1 MIAHIEDLA
10 DPSFDP
16 YLSDELVFGD
26 LADPYPRIAAL
37 REQAPVVEAD
47 YRAVMGIPTM
57 PSDEALP
64 HYTVLSFAAVDQI
77 LNDPVTFSNRS
88 FEPTL
93 GAAFGHTVSVMDP
106 PEHTRYRRI
115 LQQAFRP
122 TIVQQWGVD
131 IVGPVVEE
139 LLGAFRDQGR

>member
-1 MIAHIEDLA
+1 MFICTTRRGPRWSYRRLMTTRIEDLD
-10 DPSFDP
+10 DPTFDP

-26 LADPYPRIAAL
+26 LADPYARIAEL
-37 REQAPVVEAD
+37 RAATPVIEAD
-47 YRAVMGIPTM
+47 YRVIMGIPTV

-64 HYTVLSFAAVDQI
+64 HSTVLSFAAVDQI

-106 PEHTRYRRI
+106 P
-115 LQQAFRP
+115 
-122 TIVQQWGVD
+122 
-131 IVGPVVEE
+131 
-139 LLGAFRDQGR
+139 